1 MGLFYTRETMETKRF
16 LLPRAGPGALRLMP
30 AAGGFS
36 VGDVTGNSRRAETVI
51 SGAGCGGD
59 AGRRVGVRI
68 RVDLVFAR
76 AQPEEQ
82 VPGDS
87 QQLARLDLVFAPA
100 TFSQTYCSAAPKL

>member
-1 MGLFYTRETMETKRF
+1 METKRF
-16 LLPRAGPGALRLMP
+16 LLPHAEPGALRLMP

-36 VGDVTGNSRRAETVI
+36 VGDVTGSSRRAETVI

-68 RVDLVFAR
+68 RVDYVVAR
-76 AQPEEQ
+76 AQPEKQ

-87 QQLARLDLVFAPA
+87 QQLARLDLIFANM
-100 TFSQTYCSAAPKL
+100 TLSQHYYSALP